1 MAVQKALNARA
12 VCCVTCYRDQGQ
24 FGTVQ
29 DRRHVKARSR
39 ALVLAVQPSAVMS
52 CPVLTKAVQGRTRQ
66 VDQSSRWQDR

>member
-1 MAVQKALNARA
+1 MAVQRALNARA

-39 ALVLAVQPSAVMS
+39 ALVSAVMS
-52 CPVLTKAVQGRTRQ
+52 CPVLTKAVQGRTSQ